1 MNMTPTQL
9 AERRTRIGG
18 SDVRKVVDGLWYDL
32 WLEKTGRAE
41 PEDLSW
47 VLPVQI
53 GIVTEP
59 LNLTFFEHATD
70 RPSRR
75 TAVSPP
81 TILRYTRDSFRPSER
96 RSPPRS

>member
-1 MNMTPTQL
+1 VTPHQL

-18 SDVRKVVDGLWYDL
+18 SDAPKIVQGLWHEL
-32 WLEKTGRAE
+32 WLEKTSRAE

-59 LNLTFFEHATD
+59 LNIGFFERATGKD
-70 RPSRR
+70 VF
-75 TAVSPP
+75 A
-81 TILRYTRDSFRPSER
+81 RDSVYRHPAYDLTAR
-96 RSPPRS
+96 RLMG